1 VSSKALTSDVIREL
15 FDFNN
20 LLDDSEVGNSWEGRH
35 SRLLVHAVVSLAF
48 VCLLRMDE
56 VLHLRA
62 EDIEILSPTS
72 ISITLSSRKT
82 NPFGGKNYVLWV

>member
-1 VSSKALTSDVIREL
+1 
-15 FDFNN
+15 
-20 LLDDSEVGNSWEGRH
+20 
-35 SRLLVHAVVSLAF
+35 
-48 VCLLRMDE
+48 MDE
-56 VLHLRA
+56 VLHLRV